1 MQLSALGLAL
11 NPCARITVQGGVEP
25 PLFLVEAPIRG
36 AQFSARMVSPEQLP
50 QAHDFLVAALVRGER
65 VDQVSADAIAELQ
78 QIGLLAD
85 RDALPRSVHYNLTG
99 HGQALGAVSL
109 EQLRASDVLGEPVRS
124 RGFRMPEDWAIQNL
138 KFHPHHH
145 ASIWAPVLVDEA
157 SGDAFDLRAAPA
169 ALDASATCD
178 FFSREGFAELADLL
192 PQTHVAELGRYF
204 QALASEGFMSR
215 DDDRGSRRF
224 FAHNHP
230 VANFW
235 HDQLNERVSQLVGRR
250 TKPSYTFASIY
261 LEGGEL
267 EWHTDRPPC
276 EYTLTLLID
285 CAPLD
290 EEGRSPWALKV
301 KGRDGRIHVIHQRI
315 GDALLF
321 KGRELEHSRDILP
334 SGQHS
339 SSLLFHFVDADYEG
353 EME

>member
-36 AQFSARMVSPEQLP
+36 AQFSARTVSAEQLP

-65 VDQVSADAIAELQ
+65 VEQVSADAIAELQ

-85 RDALPRSVHYNLTG
+85 RDALPKHVHYNLFG
-99 HGQALGAVSL
+99 HGSASGAAAMDELQAAGM
-109 EQLRASDVLGEPVRS
+109 LGEPLRS
-124 RGFRMPEDWAIQNL
+124 RGFRLPEQWASEQL
-138 KFHPHHH
+138 KFQPHHH
-145 ASIWAPVLVDEA
+145 ASIWAPVLVDGPSAYPIEKP
-157 SGDAFDLRAAPA
+157 AAPV
-169 ALDASATCD
+169 ALDAPATCD
-178 FFSREGFAELADLL
+178 FFSREGFAELSDLL
-192 PQTHVAELGRYF
+192 PKTHVAELGRYF
-204 QALASEGFMSR
+204 QALATEGFMSR

-235 HDQLNERVSQLVGRR
+235 HDQLNERVSQLVGCR

-276 EYTLTLLID
+276 EYTITLLID

-290 EEGRSPWALKV
+290 TEGRSPWALKV
-301 KGRDGRIHVIHQRI
+301 KGRDGRIHAIHQRI

-321 KGRELEHSRDILP
+321 KGRELEHSRDVLP

-353 EME
+353 EMT